1 MLKLALGLLKIVLDL
16 LKILYYFQQIQYYF
30 QQTFNTDP
38 ADTSAKMYNDTCSR
52 YEIMMQNKPEAKDKW
67 IRTCPKDVKSCFWA
81 QGDGSPKENGWYLGN
96 GNNVFRFIPII
107 VK

>member
-1 MLKLALGLLKIVLDL
+1 
-16 LKILYYFQQIQYYF
+16 
-30 QQTFNTDP
+30 
-38 ADTSAKMYNDTCSR
+38 MYNDTCSR

-96 GNNVFRFIPII
+96 GNNAFYTNNSFILLN
-107 VK
+107 KYRKSL

>member
-1 MLKLALGLLKIVLDL
+1 ML
-16 LKILYYFQQIQYYF
+16 QYDF

-96 GNNVFRFIPII
+96 GNNVLRFLPVI
-107 VK
+107 VSLNKCGK

>member
-1 MLKLALGLLKIVLDL
+1 M
-16 LKILYYFQQIQYYF
+16 QYYF

-107 VK
+107 VSFYK